1 MTEYRIDDLARE
13 AGTTTR
19 NVRVY
24 QDSGLLPRPQR
35 RGRVAIYTDR
45 HLRQLRAITRLLGE
59 GFTLKHIM
67 KFLTGL
73 QPGQNLVDVLDLS
86 DLEELVTAPWSRP
99 EPRTMSLTELQGRLG
114 DLDISML
121 RRLTTHGLIEPTAD
135 EKVYSVGDV
144 RLIDDFA
151 SLVARGM
158 PLETLL
164 KTSTAVDELLD
175 AAARELTRGGH
186 AEVVRQRGPGW
197 LPTNDAELAWAA
209 DLVDT
214 MRRAARR
221 RAHASLDRAFD
232 EAVRAEL
239 HEYQAAGKAE
249 AGPEATVERE
259 PEGKTITDGPRRAHV
274 KRARPR

>member
-59 GFTLKHIM
+59 GFTVKHIM
-67 KFLTGL
+67 KFLSGL

-99 EPRTMSLTELQGRLG
+99 ETRTMSLEELEERLG
-114 DLDISML
+114 ELDPSMV

-135 EKVYSVGDV
+135 ENVYSVTDA

-151 SLVARGM
+151 SLVSRGM
-158 PLETLL
+158 PLAIVLRT
-164 KTSTAVDELLD
+164 TTAVDKKLD

-186 AEVVRQRGPGW
+186 TEVVRQRGPGW

-209 DLVDT
+209 DLVDA

-221 RAHASLDRAFD
+221 LAHASLDRAFD

-239 HEYQAAGKAE
+239 HEYQAAGTAE
-249 AGPEATVERE
+249 AGPEITAERKPGGE
-259 PEGKTITDGPRRAHV
+259 ITPDAPHRPHA
-274 KRARPR
+274 KRAKPR

>member
-24 QDSGLLPRPQR
+24 QDNGLLPRPQR

-99 EPRTMSLTELQGRLG
+99 EPRTMSLEELEERLGRL
-114 DLDISML
+114 DPKML
-121 RRLTTHGLIEPTAD
+121 RRLTDHGVIAPTGD
-135 EKVYSVGDV
+135 ENTYSVTDV
-144 RLIDDFA
+144 RLIDDFG
-151 SLVARGM
+151 SLVSRGM
-158 PLETLL
+158 PLEILL
-164 KTSTAVDELLD
+164 KTSAAVDKKLD

-186 AEVVRQRGPGW
+186 TEVVRQRGPGW

-221 RAHASLDRAFD
+221 LAHASLDRAFD

-239 HEYQAAGKAE
+239 HEYQGAGKAE
-249 AGPEATVERE
+249 AGPDTAAHSEA
-259 PEGKTITDGPRRAHV
+259 DGEIAPDRPHRAHAERT
-274 KRARPR
+274 KPR